1 MVPQGSAVL
10 TQPRPSHDWNYAA
23 DSNPMD
29 VALKV
34 DVDTHQGL
42 GEGVPRLM
50 RALSDLG
57 VTATFL
63 IAMGPDNSGRA
74 IVRVLRNPGFLSKM
88 RRTGAVK
95 MYGLRTVLSGT
106 LLPARPIALAFPKV
120 MRDLARA
127 GFEVGVH
134 GYDHVR
140 WQDRLD
146 EIGPRAIRVEID
158 DAFEAFRAVMG
169 TRARSFGAPGWR
181 TSVPALRA
189 LDALDL
195 DYRSDTRGTA
205 PYRCTIEGEVF
216 ATPEIP
222 TTLPTMDEVIAPE
235 LSTSDAIVRFYLD
248 RISAKAL
255 NVHTIHAEIEGM
267 GQLDT
272 FVALMRVL
280 KDRGARF
287 VQLRD
292 VAATLDRAALPVCEV
307 IRATLPGR
315 AGWISAQGQIREQQ
329 TRVSGVAASG
339 L

>member
-1 MVPQGSAVL
+1 ME
-10 TQPRPSHDWNYAA
+10 
-23 DSNPMD
+23 

-50 RALSDLG
+50 RVLADLD

-63 IAMGPDNSGRA
+63 VAMGPDNAGRA
-74 IVRVLRNPGFLSKM
+74 IVRVLKNPGFLKKM
-88 RRTGAVK
+88 RRTRAVS

-106 LLPARPIALAFPKV
+106 VLPARPIALAFPNV

-127 GFEVGVH
+127 GFELGVH

-140 WQDRLD
+140 WQDQLD
-146 EIGPRAIRVEID
+146 AIGEVGIRGEIE

-169 TRARSFGAPGWR
+169 EPSRCFAAPGWR
-181 TSVPALRA
+181 TSAVALRT
-189 LDALDL
+189 LDAIGL

-205 PYRCTIEGEVF
+205 PYLCMKAGEAF

-222 TTLPTMDEVIAPE
+222 TTLPTLDEVMGPALADGASI
-235 LSTSDAIVRFYLD
+235 SRFYLD
-248 RISAKAL
+248 QMKTDAL
-255 NVHTIHAEIEGM
+255 NVHTIHAETEGASQIE
-267 GQLDT
+267 T
-272 FVALMRVL
+272 FVALIRAL

-287 VQLRD
+287 VQLRE
-292 VAATLDRAALPVCEV
+292 AAEALDRAALPICEV
-307 IRATLPGR
+307 VRSTLPGR
-315 AGWISAQGQIREQQ
+315 AGWISAQGPER
-329 TRVSGVAASG
+329 TAVSSTVAAAG